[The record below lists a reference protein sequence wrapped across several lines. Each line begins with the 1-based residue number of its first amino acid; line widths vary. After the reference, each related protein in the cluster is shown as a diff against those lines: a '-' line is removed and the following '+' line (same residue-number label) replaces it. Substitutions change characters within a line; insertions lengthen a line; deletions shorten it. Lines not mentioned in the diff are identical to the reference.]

1 MHKFIKK
8 KKKKYFAL
16 KIRGLEFLKF
26 LILNF
31 MKLSLFSI
39 YLQYLMIKRIYK
51 YQFKKKIIIIIK
63 K

>member
-26 LILNF
+26 LNF

-51 YQFKKKIIIIIK
+51 YQFKKKLLSL
-63 K
+63 